1 MDKEIYNDEL
11 KIDLMKIKID
21 NNPDTEESIIN
32 NILKATFIVP
42 VEKNGKKDEVEIVLL
57 TNPNDEHYFQ
67 AYTDMDEYKKW
78 YDYKK
83 YDTFYFT
90 FDQYANS
97 LINGEDFL
105 KGMVINPFSEN
116 ISFNRDSIKYIFNS
130 NKTSVEI
137 INKYPKEELKVIK
150 SVLKEIKEVKKA
162 YLLKMLK
169 NNISGYLLVID
180 TEKKNNIKVFTNIS
194 NEIKSKIEKINIDIT
209 DVNDKNIKPLLENMK
224 TIYKV

>member
-1 MDKEIYNDEL
+1 
-11 KIDLMKIKID
+11 MKIKID
-21 NNPDTEESIIN
+21 NNPDTEESIIK

-169 NNISGYLLVID
+169 NNI
-180 TEKKNNIKVFTNIS
+180 
-194 NEIKSKIEKINIDIT
+194 
-209 DVNDKNIKPLLENMK
+209 
-224 TIYKV
+224 

>member
-1 MDKEIYNDEL
+1 
-11 KIDLMKIKID
+11 
-21 NNPDTEESIIN
+21 
-32 NILKATFIVP
+32 
-42 VEKNGKKDEVEIVLL
+42 
-57 TNPNDEHYFQ
+57 
-67 AYTDMDEYKKW
+67 MDEYKKW